1 LISRIIPLAFCL
13 FIFIGAGAVSS
24 HAGIRPVKKSSESK
38 INKII
43 RVGYLRDFENE
54 KNGFS
59 ISVIMNRFVA
69 SDALAG
75 FALGMEK
82 VDNDY
87 LIPIYFD
94 YRNYIESP
102 EKHLYFW
109 GNAGYSLG
117 IVEYLD
123 GPFHGGVML
132 GIGFG
137 AQFASSYSTH
147 YSFEIGLKYQMQDTG
162 IIASY
167 YDYVTSTLY
176 QQTLKERIERK
187 MIVCDFVAWLDL

>member
-1 LISRIIPLAFCL
+1 MINRVIPSAFCL
-13 FIFIGAGAVSS
+13 FLFIGFGAVSS
-24 HAGIRPVKKSSESK
+24 HAGIKPVKKTGESK

-43 RVGYLRDFENE
+43 RLGYLRDFENE
-54 KNGFS
+54 ANGFS
-59 ISVIMNRFVA
+59 ANIIMNRFVA
-69 SDALAG
+69 PDALAG

-94 YRNYIESP
+94 YRNFIESP

-109 GNAGYSLG
+109 GNVGYSLG
-117 IVEYLD
+117 IVEYLE

-137 AQFASSYSTH
+137 AQFASSYSTY

-162 IIASY
+162 IMASY

-176 QQTLKERIERK
+176 QQIIKERIERK